1 MLSVTPS
8 STGDNNTAVLAAFKA
23 LQDRIR
29 TLDRDR
35 SEAAS
40 RAAQLRSEL
49 ANRDHD
55 SVAQREDFAKEEID
69 KLEMGRRDYDRL
81 LTSKHQA
88 EIDLARNEER

>member
-81 LTSKHQA
+81 LKSKHQA